1 MTGFLRNYHDVPTK
15 KALKALKGQKVTI
28 IEPNPISFTERSANI
43 QGTAIVGPDPY
54 HKRTWFAQIWTDSE
68 GKLIKVA

>member
-1 MTGFLRNYHDVPTK
+1 MTGFLRNYSEVPTK

-54 HKRTWFAQIWTDSE
+54 HKRTWFAQIWTDAD
-68 GKLIKVA
+68 GILVKVA